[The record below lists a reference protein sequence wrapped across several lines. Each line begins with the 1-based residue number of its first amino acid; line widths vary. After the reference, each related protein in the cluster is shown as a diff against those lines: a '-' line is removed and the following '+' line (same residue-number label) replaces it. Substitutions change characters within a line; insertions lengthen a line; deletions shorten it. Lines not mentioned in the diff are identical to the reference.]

1 VGCWRSAAEQYDIYP
16 SAETD
21 TQKETGGNYDEVRP
35 LRRHT
40 GMIDGIYNLEIKFGE
55 EHVQGV
61 AKVKGNS
68 IKGLDSDR
76 VYVVEFSGQHG
87 KSCWRFSASRY
98 TEPTTGLTTAG
109 SHQIT
114 CCQNSE
120 KRFAFEGEMTGFTN
134 VKVSIHGEWI
144 ADLPKL
150 APCAV

>member
-1 VGCWRSAAEQYDIYP
+1 MGCWRSAAEQYDIYP

-35 LRRHT
+35 VRRHT

-120 KRFAFEGEMTGFTN
+120 KRFAFEGER
-134 VKVSIHGEWI
+134 
-144 ADLPKL
+144 
-150 APCAV
+150 

>member
-1 VGCWRSAAEQYDIYP
+1 MGCWRSAAEQYDIYP

-35 LRRHT
+35 VRRHT

>member
-1 VGCWRSAAEQYDIYP
+1 MGCWRSAAEQYDIYP

-98 TEPTTGLTTAG
+98 TEPTTGLTTSG

-114 CCQNSE
+114 CRQNPSCAARQT
-120 KRFAFEGEMTGFTN
+120 KCSAGGLT
-134 VKVSIHGEWI
+134 KSIRHGI
-144 ADLPKL
+144 SFNTAKSG
-150 APCAV
+150 

>member
-1 VGCWRSAAEQYDIYP
+1 
-16 SAETD
+16 
-21 TQKETGGNYDEVRP
+21 
-35 LRRHT
+35 
-40 GMIDGIYNLEIKFGE
+40 MIDGIYNLEIKFGE

-98 TEPTTGLTTAG
+98 TEPTTGLTTAR